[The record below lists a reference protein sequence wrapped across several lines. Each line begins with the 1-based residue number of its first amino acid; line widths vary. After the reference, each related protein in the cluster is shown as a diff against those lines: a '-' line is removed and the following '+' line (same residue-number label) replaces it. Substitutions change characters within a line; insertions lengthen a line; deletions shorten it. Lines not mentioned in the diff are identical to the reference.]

1 MSVTDSSEKLDSVL
15 TKLDAKMDDLLEAR
29 VEQERKLNSILQKL
43 ENLETSQKQTAKDV
57 QELKQGYGLLE
68 EQVTEV
74 KIDMAEKASRVELAN
89 LEKRIDDLENR
100 SKRNNVVIWG
110 LKEETEKEYDS
121 LELFLAHHLFENH
134 MGIKDI
140 EVMRAH
146 RTNIKERAATAKA
159 TPRPIHVYLLRYT
172 DKGKILKAASSTL
185 KGKEFHDC
193 QIFISD
199 DVTKSVRKDRAKL
212 RKDYLNEIKQREE
225 VEFAFIPWSVPAQ
238 ILYKKTSSTKL
249 SSFKL
254 PIDE

>member
-212 RKDYLNEIKQREE
+212 RKDYLNEIKQR
-225 VEFAFIPWSVPAQ
+225 
-238 ILYKKTSSTKL
+238 
-249 SSFKL
+249 
-254 PIDE
+254 